1 MKAVA
6 KIGNL
11 ISTKDK
17 LMILRNLGR
26 IMDIRVIDLEV
37 DTGRLIFY
45 YYSPMAIEQV
55 KQELWRIGYPIRHFK
70 FLSPR
75 SSNLQN
81 NGKNETAF
89 A

>member
-6 KIGNL
+6 KIGDL

-17 LMILRNLGR
+17 LMILRNLGQ

-37 DTGRLIFY
+37 DTGRLFFH
-45 YYSPMAIEQV
+45 YYSPIAIEQV
-55 KQELWRIGYPIRHFK
+55 KQELWRIGHPIRYFK
-70 FLSPR
+70 FLSPI
-75 SSNLQN
+75 SPNLQN